1 MNICSLPD
9 QSKIE
14 SFSGV
19 FHFLSNF
26 HAAPMMYHGVAYP
39 TSEHAY
45 QAAKSLNDNTRM
57 NISILGTPAEAKKYG
72 KSVQLRP
79 YWDEMKISEMK
90 EIVQAKFT
98 QNPSLQEKLLAT
110 DDLLLEEGNNWGD
123 TYWGVCNGNG
133 ENHLGIILMELR
145 DCLNTNIK
153 ETTE

>member
-1 MNICSLPD
+1 
-9 QSKIE
+9 
-14 SFSGV
+14 
-19 FHFLSNF
+19 
-26 HAAPMMYHGVAYP
+26 MMYHGIAYP

-45 QAAKSLNDNTRM
+45 QASKTLNENSRM

-90 EIVQAKFT
+90 EIVRAKFM

-110 DDLLLEEGNNWGD
+110 SDLLLEEGNTWGD
-123 TYWGVCNGNG
+123 TYWGICKGEG

-145 DCLNTNIK
+145 KSLNTNTE